1 MVAWVVPVLR
11 DGNGGTGGTMRYF
24 RILLAT
30 ALVGATTMLGG
41 ASAAGPPTYW
51 CFGEVATIVGTPGD
65 DVLIGRDNTA
75 DVIVGLGGNDSISGM
90 TDDDYFEYT
99 GPSQDD
105 RLCGGPGDDGVFGS
119 LGEDYLNGGR
129 GDDRVDGS
137 YSYDWIARGGPGN
150 DRMEDCD
157 NEYSGAALRMS
168 GGPGHDSLCSYWFPV
183 RMSGGRGNDLLID
196 LDCYSDSRLS
206 GGRGDDH
213 IESWNSSFKG
223 SPCSEY
229 GGLDADTVAGGA
241 GEDDAVVN
249 QGDIVTGTESIE
261 QR

>member
-1 MVAWVVPVLR
+1 MVARVVPVLR
-11 DGNGGTGGTMRYF
+11 DDNGGTGGTMRHF
-24 RILLAT
+24 RILFTT
-30 ALVGATTMLGG
+30 ALVGASTTMLGG
-41 ASAAGPPTYW
+41 ATAAGPATYR

-65 DVLIGRDNTA
+65 DVLTGRADTA
-75 DVIVGLGGNDSISGM
+75 DVIVGLGGNDRIYGM
-90 TDDDYFEYT
+90 GDDDTFEN
-99 GPSQDD
+99 SQASD
-105 RLCGGPGDDGVFGS
+105 RLCGGPGDDAVFGGI
-119 LGEDYLNGGR
+119 GEDYLNGGR

-137 YSYDWIARGGPGN
+137 YSYDWVARGGPGN
-150 DRMEDCD
+150 DQMDDCD
-157 NEYSGAALRMS
+157 NEYSGAARRMA

-183 RMSGGRGNDLLID
+183 RMSGGRGNDVLID
-196 LDCYSDSRLS
+196 LDCYTDSRLS

-249 QGDIVTGTESIE
+249 QGDIVTATESIE